1 MTILVSMR
9 PLLSAFLLAFG
20 LEAMAQPVGPPGT
33 SLATGWRDSLE
44 AYWSHLDAEYAD
56 TATSPLTADDQPHF
70 AHLAHFAFDSTYCV
84 RATFTPLTDAE
95 PFAMKTTKTRTPMY
109 KAHGTLRFMLNG
121 EERTLTVYE
130 SVPPHPGYENEMFL
144 PFTDLTN
151 GNETY
156 GVGRYL
162 DLHAPIDSVIM
173 LDFNRA
179 YSPYCAYNDKYSC
192 PVPPRENHLT
202 TEVKAGVLKY
212 HD

>member
-1 MTILVSMR
+1 MA
-9 PLLSAFLLAFG
+9 SAQVPA
-20 LEAMAQPVGPPGT
+20 A
-33 SLATGWRDSLE
+33 WRDSLA
-44 AYWSHLDAEYAD
+44 AYWVHLDAEYAD
-56 TATSPLTADDQPHF
+56 SATSPLTAEDR
-70 AHLAHFAFDSTYCV
+70 AHFKHLEHFPFDSSYCV
-84 RATFTPLTDAE
+84 KASFTPSEKAE
-95 PFAMKTTKTRTPMY
+95 PFAMKTTKTRAPMY
-109 KAHGTLRFMLNG
+109 KAHGTLRFRLNG

-192 PVPPRENHLT
+192 PVPPSGNHIT
-202 TEVKAGVLKY
+202 TEVRAGVLKY